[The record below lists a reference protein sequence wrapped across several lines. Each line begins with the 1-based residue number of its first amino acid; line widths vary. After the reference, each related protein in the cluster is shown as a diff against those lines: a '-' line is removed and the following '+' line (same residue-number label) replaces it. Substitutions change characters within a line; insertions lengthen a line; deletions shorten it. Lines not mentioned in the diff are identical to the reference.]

1 MIKMKKCV
9 ILTMDDCSAYEVYDH
24 LLIEPLNQAG
34 WLCDTISWRANN
46 INWNDYQLVMVRS
59 PWDYQLD
66 CDAFVKVLKEI
77 DDSSAHLD
85 NPLTIMKWNINKH
98 YLRELA
104 TQGIEIVPTLWFD
117 DITAQDIPR
126 FFSGVTNFDNY
137 INYNSQEIVI
147 KPCISAGAFDTY
159 RLTLEQAVEKQS
171 ELLTIFKQREFM
183 VQPFVE
189 SIISEGEFSLFY
201 FDDEF
206 SHAILKTPQN
216 NDYRVQEEFGSL
228 IVKIDPEL
236 SLKQHAEKVLSV
248 INSSLLYARLD
259 FARTATGF
267 ALMEAELIEPS
278 LYFNFDKDSP
288 QRFVNAVERR
298 MRRLEL

>member
-1 MIKMKKCV
+1 MVKMKKCV
-9 ILTMDDCSAYEVYDH
+9 ILSMDDCSDYEVYDD

-34 WLCDTISWRANN
+34 WSSETISWRAKN

-66 CDAFVKVLKEI
+66 CDAFVNVLQDI

-98 YLRELA
+98 YLKELA
-104 TQGIEIVPTLWFD
+104 TKGIEIVPTLWCD
-117 DITAQDIPR
+117 NITATDIPA
-126 FFSGVTNFDNY
+126 FFSSNNSIGDHIDN
-137 INYNSQEIVI
+137 NSQEIVI

-159 RLTLEQAVEKQS
+159 RLTLAQAVKQQS
-171 ELLTIFKQREFM
+171 ELLTTFKQREFM
-183 VQPFVE
+183 VQPFVHA
-189 SIISEGEFSLFY
+189 IISEGEFSLFY

-228 IVKIDPEL
+228 IIKVEPEVL
-236 SLKQHAEKVLSV
+236 LKQQAEKVLSV
-248 INSSLLYARLD
+248 IDTSLLYARLD
-259 FARTATGF
+259 FVRTATGF